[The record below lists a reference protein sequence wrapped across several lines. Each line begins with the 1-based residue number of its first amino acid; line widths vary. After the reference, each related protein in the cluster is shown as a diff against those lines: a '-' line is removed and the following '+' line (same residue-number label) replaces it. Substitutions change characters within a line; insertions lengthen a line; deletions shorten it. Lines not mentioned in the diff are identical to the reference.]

1 MEALIW
7 TMPLLLF
14 ASIIIGWAA
23 EIAAV
28 YISAGI
34 ALAILAWLQTAPE
47 FAIEA
52 VIAWHRDENL
62 VLANLTGS
70 LRLLMGLGWPMIFF
84 IHQISSIM
92 RKRSVKTAWIKNVTL
107 PLSFSV
113 EAFGLMFSVFY
124 FLIVYYSGTWDLL
137 DGVIL
142 VLLYAFYFWLL
153 NRERKLGIKQP
164 DEGEEDAGG
173 VVHKI
178 LKKSPKVQKLWGL
191 IFFIGGGA
199 ILITTAHPFVDALKA
214 AASSLGVSEF
224 VFIQWIAPLA
234 SEFPEKVTAF
244 QWATKAKKVP
254 MAIVNML
261 SSIICQW
268 TLFAGMVPIIF
279 SISAGQV
286 SAIHFSDFQKTELM
300 LTIAQSAV
308 AVLLLADL
316 KIEFH
321 EAVGL
326 FVLWFIQFVAPDTR
340 HTLIN
345 VYWIWFAF
353 EAFTLIKKPS
363 RAIAWKTVWMLMRG
377 KRPHAS

>member
-1 MEALIW
+1 MQSLLW

-84 IHQISSIM
+84 IHQISSMM
-92 RKRSVKTAWIKNVTL
+92 RKKSEKTPWIKNVQL

-113 EAFGLMFSVFY
+113 EAFGLMFSVLY
-124 FLIVYYSGTWDLL
+124 FLIVYHSGTWDLV
-137 DGVIL
+137 DGIIL
-142 VLLYAFYFWLL
+142 VLLYGFYFWLL
-153 NRERKLGIKQP
+153 NRERKFGIKQP
-164 DEGEEDAGG
+164 DEEEEDAGG

-178 LKKSPKVQKLWGL
+178 LKKSPGVQKFWGFA
-191 IFFIGGGA
+191 FFIVGGT
-199 ILITTAHPFVDALKA
+199 ILIMTAHPFVDALKA
-214 AASSLGVSEF
+214 AASTLGVSEF

-244 QWATKAKKVP
+244 QWATHPKKVP

-279 SISAGQV
+279 SISAGKP
-286 SAIHFSDFQKTELM
+286 SAIHFSEFQNTELM

-316 KIEFH
+316 KIEFY
-321 EAVGL
+321 EALGL
-326 FVLWFIQFVAPDTR
+326 FLLWFIQFVAPSTR
-340 HTLIN
+340 HALIN

-353 EAFTLIKKPS
+353 EFFNLIKKPS
-363 RAIAWKTVWMLMRG
+363 KAVAWKTVWYLIRG
-377 KRPHAS
+377 KKPHAS